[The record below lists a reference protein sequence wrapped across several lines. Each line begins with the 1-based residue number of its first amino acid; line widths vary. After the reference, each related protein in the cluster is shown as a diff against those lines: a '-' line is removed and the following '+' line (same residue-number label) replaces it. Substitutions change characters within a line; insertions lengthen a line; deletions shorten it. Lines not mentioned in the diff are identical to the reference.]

1 MPWAGEI
8 SRVPQVKGDGLMGR
22 EGIRTDEGR
31 KGPLKC
37 HVKGPPKQ
45 PNKKNANGR
54 KKKTKKNKKR
64 SKRKAEKSKRSTKKL
79 SEIRLESV
87 QIVGNKGTQAH
98 VHRKLPETSRNQPTP
113 GGSREELKIK
123 RLQGQKT

>member
-8 SRVPQVKGDGLMGR
+8 SRVPQVNDDGLMGR

-45 PNKKNANGR
+45 PKKKRKRKKEKDGKKQEEKQEKGR
-54 KKKTKKNKKR
+54 KK
-64 SKRKAEKSKRSTKKL
+64 EK
-79 SEIRLESV
+79 I
-87 QIVGNKGTQAH
+87 
-98 VHRKLPETSRNQPTP
+98 NQ
-113 GGSREELKIK
+113 EVE
-123 RLQGQKT
+123 